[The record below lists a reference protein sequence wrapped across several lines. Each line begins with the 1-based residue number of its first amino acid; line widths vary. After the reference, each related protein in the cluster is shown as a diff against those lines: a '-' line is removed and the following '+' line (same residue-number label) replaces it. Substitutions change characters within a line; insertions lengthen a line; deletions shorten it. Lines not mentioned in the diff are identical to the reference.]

1 MRYFY
6 RLAKLFSTEIKS
18 KVCPCPSQDNF
29 VHGDLVNN
37 NYLFIRFERTKTDT
51 SDDRMFNYWRHHF
64 LENPRFLVLLFETEP
79 DTESLGGGGA
89 GASLFSK
96 GFKEVLEDDLFLCL
110 VLGVQTTPLI
120 TTPFTISS
128 RLIISLS
135 VEPLSRWSVFPPGEV
150 VMELEL
156 ELEARGN
163 GADVEDPEIS
173 EDDGTFTQRLR
184 RQV

>member
-1 MRYFY
+1 MRI
-6 RLAKLFSTEIKS
+6 E
-18 KVCPCPSQDNF
+18 
-29 VHGDLVNN
+29 G
-37 NYLFIRFERTKTDT
+37 TKTKNLHQKIDVF
-51 SDDRMFNYWRHHF
+51 RWRHHF
-64 LENPRFLVLLFETEP
+64 LENPRFLILVFETEA

-135 VEPLSRWSVFPPGEV
+135 VEPLSRWSIFPPGEV

>member
-1 MRYFY
+1 M
-6 RLAKLFSTEIKS
+6 
-18 KVCPCPSQDNF
+18 
-29 VHGDLVNN
+29 
-37 NYLFIRFERTKTDT
+37 
-51 SDDRMFNYWRHHF
+51 
-64 LENPRFLVLLFETEP
+64 ENPRFLVLVFETEA

-96 GFKEVLEDDLFLCL
+96 GFKEVLEVDLFFCL
-110 VLGVQTTPLI
+110 VFGVQTIPLI

-128 RLIISLS
+128 RLIVSFS
-135 VEPLSRWSVFPPGEV
+135 EEPLARLSVFPPGLV
-150 VMELEL
+150 VIELEL

-163 GADVEDPEIS
+163 GADVDDPEIS

>member
-1 MRYFY
+1 M
-6 RLAKLFSTEIKS
+6 
-18 KVCPCPSQDNF
+18 
-29 VHGDLVNN
+29 
-37 NYLFIRFERTKTDT
+37 
-51 SDDRMFNYWRHHF
+51 
-64 LENPRFLVLLFETEP
+64 ENPRFLVLVFETEA

-96 GFKEVLEDDLFLCL
+96 GFKEVLEVDLFFCL
-110 VLGVQTTPLI
+110 VFGVQTIPLI

-128 RLIISLS
+128 RLIVSFS
-135 VEPLSRWSVFPPGEV
+135 EEPLLSPPGLV
-150 VMELEL
+150 VML
-156 ELEARGN
+156 ELEAVEASGK